1 MSVGPLLEVGVA
13 EKLVFRNQNLWPS
26 LDEVLE
32 YKFTQN
38 SKSHQNLIQTIM
50 ILLNLG
56 HTLQSTKE
64 LKKNT
69 AALTSTTQWN
79 KNLLQVCPAII
90 WFQIIKIIVL
100 HCKSV

>member
-1 MSVGPLLEVGVA
+1 MSVGPLLEVGDADKMV
-13 EKLVFRNQNLWPS
+13 LRNQNLWPS

-32 YKFTQN
+32 HKFTQN

-56 HTLQSTKE
+56 HNLQSTKE
-64 LKKNT
+64 LKKNN

-79 KNLLQVCPAII
+79 KTLLQVCPAII
-90 WFQIIKIIVL
+90 WFQIIKFIVIA
-100 HCKSV
+100 